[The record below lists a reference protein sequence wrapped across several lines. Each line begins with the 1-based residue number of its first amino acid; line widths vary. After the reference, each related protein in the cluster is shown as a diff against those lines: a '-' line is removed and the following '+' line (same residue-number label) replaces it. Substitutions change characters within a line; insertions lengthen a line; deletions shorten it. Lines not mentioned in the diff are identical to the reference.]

1 MVGFGI
7 FALEGSSKGLVFLWT
22 SVVFLLSDP
31 GELPSV
37 TMSVLAYDDFVVKAV
52 SYLNP
57 DLWYDGI

>member
-1 MVGFGI
+1 LVGFGI

-31 GELPSV
+31 GELPSI
-37 TMSVLAYDDFVVKAV
+37 TMSVLAYDKAV

>member
-1 MVGFGI
+1 M
-7 FALEGSSKGLVFLWT
+7 EGSSKGLVFLWT